1 MGCGNINPLDG
12 FRGFNLV
19 QNPSFQAGLAGWV
32 HSENVSVSDRLPF
45 EGTQVA
51 TMDINPASM
60 YQDVSLAGTDCS
72 PLFLSFNVVS
82 NNQPDITVQVLWL
95 DSNHNY
101 IASGLEMYI
110 KANTT
115 DSANN
120 GRVTFFDITD
130 SPPPGAAFARLIFN
144 KAEGFGEST
153 VSIDQVILAPVG
165 SANLLKNPSFEAG
178 FISWSGANYSVS
190 FETPLQGAADVTTA
204 LGGTLIQDVP
214 IENQPSGSSYLFS
227 FGAYAEG
234 SVSLTAQVL
243 WLDAGDNIIGSPGL
257 EITIPSDILNQQEN
271 YLTYLDLTNPA
282 PLNAVKARIL
292 FDSDVA
298 DGSRLRIDQVIFARA
313 GSSNLLQNP
322 SFEDGLNNWTDINGT
337 TILGADVYEGEAA
350 GSLDIIGGV
359 FLQDV
364 FIPNAEGNCFVLN
377 YGIRARRNAG
387 GGVTEHVIVKVL
399 WLDDGGNEI
408 GEGLTIVNYVRHNV
422 GQFIQWLV
430 YTGITEPA
438 PPGTTAARIQITK
451 LDSGTSNFGRIDIDK
466 IVFGRLT

>member
-1 MGCGNINPLDG
+1 MGCGGINPIVG

-32 HSENVSVSDRLPF
+32 HSENVSVSDRVPF

-51 TMDINPASM
+51 TMDVNPASM

-82 NNQPDITVQVLWL
+82 NIQPDLTVQVLWL

-130 SPPPGAAFARLIFN
+130 SPPPGAAFARLIFS
-144 KAEGFGEST
+144 KVEGIGDST
-153 VSIDQVILAPVG
+153 VSIDQVILAPAG
-165 SANLLKNPSFEAG
+165 SINLLKNPSFEAG
-178 FISWSGANYSVS
+178 FIGWSGANYSVS
-190 FETPLQGAADVTTA
+190 FETSLQGAAEITTA
-204 LGGTLIQDVP
+204 LGGTLIQD
-214 IENQPSGSSYLFS
+214 ISLENQPSESSYLFS

-234 SVSLTAQVL
+234 PASLTAQIL
-243 WLDAGDNIIGSPGL
+243 WLDAEDNIIGSPGL
-257 EITIPSDILNQQEN
+257 EIIIPSETLNRQEN
-271 YLTYLDLTNPA
+271 YLTYLDLTDPA

-292 FDSDVA
+292 FDSDVV

-337 TILGADVYEGEAA
+337 TFLGADVYEGEAA

-364 FIPNAEGNCFVLN
+364 SIPDAGGNCFMLN

-387 GGVTEHVIVKVL
+387 GGITENVIVKVL
-399 WLDDGGNEI
+399 WLDDNGNEI
-408 GEGLTIVNYVRHNV
+408 GVGLTIFNYVRGNV
-422 GQFIQWLV
+422 GQPPQWLV